1 MNGSLSE
8 HKAGKRRFTLYLP
21 PSYSQNTGRFPAV
34 YVQDGSSLFHD
45 QIELLESKFQQQIL
59 PELVLIGIKP
69 DNRLDEYTP
78 WPAASL
84 SDRFPDFGGLGYH
97 YLSDITNR
105 FIPFIEENW
114 NVTREPQTRAM
125 IGASLGGLISMFA
138 LLKYPSVFGK
148 IGSIS
153 GSYWY
158 DNAVE
163 TIHLSSLKPGT
174 ARIFMSVGSE
184 EGREK
189 QSIQRHMLRNTKQ
202 VHQSLKEKGFAE
214 DYLCLSIEK
223 GAVHQRKYFCKQ
235 FITALEWLY
244 GKNRSIQ

>member
-1 MNGSLSE
+1 M
-8 HKAGKRRFTLYLP
+8 YLP
-21 PSYSQNTGRFPAV
+21 PSYSQDTERFPAV
-34 YVQDGSSLFHD
+34 YVQDGSSLFQDHT
-45 QIELLESKFQQQIL
+45 ELLEGKFQQRIL
-59 PELVLIGIKP
+59 PELVLIGIDP

-97 YLSDITNR
+97 YLSDITIR

-114 NVTREPQTRAM
+114 NVTREPQSRGM

-138 LLKYPSVFGK
+138 LLKYPTVFRK
-148 IGSIS
+148 IGAIS

-158 DNAVE
+158 ENAVE

-174 ARIFMSVGSE
+174 ARVYMSVGSE
-184 EGREK
+184 EGRDK
-189 QSIQRHMLRNTKQ
+189 QSIQQHMLQNTIQ
-202 VHQSLKEKGFAE
+202 VHQSLKEKGFTE
-214 DYLCLSIEK
+214 DYLCLLVEK
-223 GAVHQRKYFCKQ
+223 GAVHHRKYFCKQ

>member
-1 MNGSLSE
+1 MKGSLSE
-8 HKAGKRRFTLYLP
+8 HKTGNRRFTLYLP
-21 PSYSQNTGRFPAV
+21 PSYSADSGEFPAV
-34 YVQDGSSLFHD
+34 YVQDGHSLFHG
-45 QIELLESKFQQQIL
+45 QIELLESIFQQHRL
-59 PELVLIGIKP
+59 PELVLIGIEP
-69 DNRLDEYTP
+69 ENRLDEYTP

-84 SDRFPDFGGLGYH
+84 SDRFPDFGGMGYD
-97 YLSDITNR
+97 YLSDMTNR

-114 NVTREPQTRAM
+114 NVARKPQTRGM

-158 DNAVE
+158 ENAAE
-163 TIHLSSLKPGT
+163 TIHISSLTPGT

-184 EGREK
+184 EGRGK
-189 QSIQRHMLRNTKQ
+189 QSIQRHMLNKTKQ
-202 VHQSLKEKGFAE
+202 VHQSLKEKGFTE
-214 DYLCLSIEK
+214 DQLCLSIEK
-223 GAVHQRKYFCKQ
+223 GAVHHRKYFCKQ

-244 GKNRSIQ
+244 GKNRSIL

>member
-8 HKAGKRRFTLYLP
+8 HKAGKRKFTLYLP
-21 PSYSQNTGRFPAV
+21 PSYSPDSRRFPAV
-34 YVQDGSSLFHD
+34 YVQDGSSLFHG
-45 QIELLESKFQQQIL
+45 QIELLESTFQQRRL
-59 PELVLIGIKP
+59 PELVLIGIESE
-69 DNRLDEYTP
+69 NRLDEYTP

-84 SDRFPDFGGLGYH
+84 SDRFPDFGGIGYD

-114 NVTREPQTRAM
+114 NVTREPQLRGM
-125 IGASLGGLISMFA
+125 IGASLGGLISLFS

-158 DNAVE
+158 ENALE
-163 TIHLSSLKPGT
+163 TIHLSSLEPGT
-174 ARIFMSVGSE
+174 ACVFMSVGSE

-189 QSIQRHMLRNTKQ
+189 QSIQRHMLQNTKQ
-202 VHQSLKEKGFAE
+202 VHQSLKEKGFTE
-214 DYLCLSIEK
+214 DQLCLSIEK
-223 GAVHQRKYFCKQ
+223 GAVHHHKYFCQQ
-235 FITALEWLY
+235 FIIALEWLY
-244 GKNRSIQ
+244 GKNRS

>member
-21 PSYSQNTGRFPAV
+21 PSYSPDNSRRFPAV
-34 YVQDGSSLFHD
+34 YVQDGSSLFQD
-45 QIELLESKFQQQIL
+45 QIELLESTFQQRRL
-59 PELVLIGIKP
+59 PEHVLIGIEP
-69 DNRLDEYTP
+69 ENRLDEYTP

-84 SDRFPDFGGLGYH
+84 SDRFPDFGGMGYD

-114 NVTREPQTRAM
+114 NVTREPQSRGM
-125 IGASLGGLISMFA
+125 IGASLGGLISMFT
-138 LLKYPSVFGK
+138 LLRYPSMFEK

-158 DNAVE
+158 ENAAE

-174 ARIFMSVGSE
+174 ARVFMSAGSE

-189 QSIQRHMLRNTKQ
+189 QSIQRHMLQNTKQ
-202 VHQSLKEKGFAE
+202 VHQSLKEKGFTE
-214 DYLCLSIEK
+214 DQLCFSIEK
-223 GAVHQRKYFCKQ
+223 GAVHHRKYFCKQ
-235 FITALEWLY
+235 FTIALEWLY
-244 GKNRSIQ
+244 GKNRS

>member
-8 HKAGKRRFTLYLP
+8 HKAGKRKFTLYLP
-21 PSYSQNTGRFPAV
+21 PSYSPDSRRFPAV
-34 YVQDGSSLFHD
+34 YVQDGSSLFQD
-45 QIELLESKFQQQIL
+45 QIELLESTFQQRRL
-59 PELVLIGIKP
+59 PELVLIGIESE
-69 DNRLDEYTP
+69 NRLDEYTP

-84 SDRFPDFGGLGYH
+84 SDRFPDFGGIGYD

-114 NVTREPQTRAM
+114 NVTREPQLRGM
-125 IGASLGGLISMFA
+125 IGASLGGLISLFS

-158 DNAVE
+158 ENALE
-163 TIHLSSLKPGT
+163 TIHLSSLEPST
-174 ARIFMSVGSE
+174 ACVFMSVGSE

-189 QSIQRHMLRNTKQ
+189 QSIQRHMLQNTKQ
-202 VHQSLKEKGFAE
+202 VHQSLKEKGFTE
-214 DYLCLSIEK
+214 DQLCLSIEK
-223 GAVHQRKYFCKQ
+223 GAVHHRKYFCQQ
-235 FITALEWLY
+235 FIIALEWLY
-244 GKNRSIQ
+244 GKNRS

>member
-21 PSYSQNTGRFPAV
+21 PSYSPGSRAFPAV
-34 YVQDGSSLFHD
+34 YVQDGSSLFQD
-45 QIELLESKFQQQIL
+45 QIELLESAFQQRRL

-69 DNRLDEYTP
+69 ENRLNEYTP

-84 SDRFPDFGGLGYH
+84 SDRFPDFGGMGYH
-97 YLSDITNR
+97 YLSDITNQ
-105 FIPFIEENW
+105 FIPLIEENW
-114 NVTREPQTRAM
+114 NVIREPQSRGM

-158 DNAVE
+158 ENAPE
-163 TIHLSSLKPGT
+163 TVHLSSLKPGT
-174 ARIFMSVGSE
+174 SSVFMSVGSN

-189 QSIQRHMLRNTKQ
+189 QSIQRNMLQNTKQ
-202 VHQSLKEKGFAE
+202 VHQSLKEKGFTE
-214 DYLCLSIEK
+214 EQLCLSIEK
-223 GAVHQRKYFCKQ
+223 GAVHHRKYFCKQ
-235 FITALEWLY
+235 FIIALKWLY
-244 GKNRSIQ
+244 GKNRSTL

>member
-1 MNGSLSE
+1 M
-8 HKAGKRRFTLYLP
+8 F
-21 PSYSQNTGRFPAV
+21 
-34 YVQDGSSLFHD
+34 QDHT
-45 QIELLESKFQQQIL
+45 ELLEGKFQQRIL
-59 PELVLIGIKP
+59 PELVLIGIDP

-97 YLSDITNR
+97 YLSDITIR

-114 NVTREPQTRAM
+114 NVTREPQSRGM

-138 LLKYPSVFGK
+138 LLKYPTVFRK
-148 IGSIS
+148 IGAIS

-158 DNAVE
+158 ENAVE

-174 ARIFMSVGSE
+174 ARVYMSVGSE
-184 EGREK
+184 EGRDK
-189 QSIQRHMLRNTKQ
+189 QSIQQHMLQNTIQ
-202 VHQSLKEKGFAE
+202 VHQSLKEKGFTE
-214 DYLCLSIEK
+214 DYLCLLVEK
-223 GAVHQRKYFCKQ
+223 GAVHHRKYFCKQ